1 MNKGAKVAIIVLNW
15 NGHKDTIECVE
26 SLKKTDYPDYEILIV
41 DNGSSDGSE
50 AILRKKFPELK
61 LIQTGKNLGFAG
73 GANAG
78 IRQAL
83 ASSADY
89 VLLLNNDTTVDP
101 AFIAE
106 LVKAASLN
114 PRAGILCSKVYF
126 HSNPHPALPLKG
138 LSPRKGGGDKEGSI
152 TDVIWYAGASFHPW
166 LGWGRHRGYGQ
177 TDAGQF
183 DRVEETPRACGCS
196 LLATREFCEKAG
208 LLDDKY
214 FCYCEDTDW
223 GMRARKAGFKV
234 LYVPASKVW
243 HKVAQSTGGP
253 ATSKSLYY
261 FVRNSLRCVA
271 INAPLHSP
279 LRQARYFCILITNI
293 MGLFTMGVPKML
305 GIKRIY
311 QGFRDYFKG
320 RFGEFKDL

>member
-1 MNKGAKVAIIVLNW
+1 MNKGTKVAIVVLNW

-26 SLKKTDYPDYEILIV
+26 SLKKTTCPDYEILIV

-73 GANAG
+73 GENIG
-78 IRQAL
+78 IREAL
-83 ASSADY
+83 GVGTTGAGATARGADY

-101 AFIAE
+101 DFAVE

-114 PRAGILCSKVYF
+114 PQAGILCSKVYF
-126 HSNPHPALPLKG
+126 
-138 LSPRKGGGDKEGSI
+138 LSRPDI
-152 TDVIWYAGASFHPW
+152 IWYAGASFHPW

-177 TDAGQF
+177 KDAGQF
-183 DRVEETPRACGCS
+183 DRTEETPRACGCS
-196 LLATREFCEKAG
+196 LMVTREFCEKAG
-208 LLDDKY
+208 LLDDEY

-243 HKVAQSTGGP
+243 HKVAQSTGGL
-253 ATSKSLYY
+253 ATSIALYY
-261 FVRNSLRCVA
+261 FVRNSLRCVDR
-271 INAPLHSP
+271 NAPLP
-279 LRQARYFCILITNI
+279 FPFRQARYFSILLTNL
-293 MGLFTMGVPKML
+293 MGLVTMNVPKTL
-305 GIKRIY
+305 GLKRIY

-320 RFGEFKDL
+320 RFGEFKDF

>member
-1 MNKGAKVAIIVLNW
+1 MNKGAKVAIVVLNW

-26 SLKKTDYPDYEILIV
+26 SLKKTTCPDYEILIV

-73 GANAG
+73 GENIG
-78 IRQAL
+78 IREAL
-83 ASSADY
+83 GAGTTGVGTTARGADY

-101 AFIAE
+101 DFAVE

-114 PRAGILCSKVYF
+114 PQAGILCSKVYF
-126 HSNPHPALPLKG
+126 
-138 LSPRKGGGDKEGSI
+138 LSRPDI
-152 TDVIWYAGASFHPW
+152 IWYAGASFHPW

-177 TDAGQF
+177 KDAGQF
-183 DRVEETPRACGCS
+183 DRTEETPRACGCS
-196 LLATREFCEKAG
+196 LMVTREFCEKAG
-208 LLDDKY
+208 LLDDEY

-243 HKVAQSTGGP
+243 HKVAQSTGGL
-253 ATSKSLYY
+253 ATSMSLYY
-261 FVRNSLRCVA
+261 FVRNSLRCVDR
-271 INAPLHSP
+271 NAPLPFP
-279 LRQARYFCILITNI
+279 LKQARYFSILLTNLMGLITMN
-293 MGLFTMGVPKML
+293 VPKTL
-305 GIKRIY
+305 GLKRIY

-320 RFGEFKDL
+320 RFGEFKDF

>member
-1 MNKGAKVAIIVLNW
+1 MNKGTKVAIIVLNW

-26 SLKKTDYPDYEILIV
+26 SLKKTTYPDYEILIV

-73 GANAG
+73 GENIG
-78 IRQAL
+78 IREAL
-83 ASSADY
+83 AKGADY

-101 AFIAE
+101 DFAGE

-114 PRAGILCSKVYF
+114 PRAGILCSKVY
-126 HSNPHPALPLKG
+126 L
-138 LSPRKGGGDKEGSI
+138 LSRPGI
-152 TDVIWYAGASFHPW
+152 IWYAGASFHPW
-166 LGWGRHRGYGQ
+166 LGWGRHRGYGRK
-177 TDAGQF
+177 DAGQF
-183 DRVEETPRACGCS
+183 DRTEETPRACGCS
-196 LLATREFCEKAG
+196 LMATREFCEKAG
-208 LLDDKY
+208 LLDEKY

-253 ATSKSLYY
+253 ATSMSLYY
-261 FVRNSLRCVA
+261 FVRNSLRCVDR
-271 INAPLHSP
+271 NAPLPFP
-279 LRQARYFCILITNI
+279 LKQARYFSILLTNL
-293 MGLFTMGVPKML
+293 MGLVTMNAPKML

-320 RFGEFKDL
+320 KFGEFKDF